1 MTRFTSFFHPLSPCF
16 LRMTLALAV
25 AATLMTVGCNG
36 GGKSE
41 RDPKEEEAAPAPSSG
56 EAANSANES
65 SSPSAP
71 APAPSP
77 APAAPA
83 STDIGNNNPN
93 LLVAIGDS
101 ITAGSAVSGPSYPA
115 RLSGILGKTVQNRG
129 VPGATSSAAGGQA
142 NGALSS
148 KPSHLLILL
157 GTNDVFREVPPD
169 TVAANVRVAV
179 NAAKANKTIPVVGT
193 LPPNLRSDFQQGIVN
208 AYNGRL
214 KGVGARVA
222 DVARE
227 FGSGAGLI
235 QDDGF
240 HPNDQGT
247 AVIAFAFASA
257 VRR

>member
-1 MTRFTSFFHPLSPCF
+1 MTRLTLISHIRSTSLI
-16 LRMTLALAV
+16 RTTLTFALAS
-25 AATLMTVGCNG
+25 TLLTMGCNG

-41 RDPKEEEAAPAPSSG
+41 RDPKEEEETTAAPESS
-56 EAANSANES
+56 ETAKNSAES
-65 SSPSAP
+65 SSPSTPAP
-71 APAPSP
+71 APAI
-77 APAAPA
+77 
-83 STDIGNNNPN
+83 TDIGNNNPN

-101 ITAGSAVSGPSYPA
+101 LTAGSNVSGPSYPA

-142 NGALSS
+142 SGALAA
-148 KPSHLLILL
+148 KPSHLLILF

-169 TVAANVRVAV
+169 TVAANVRAAV

-222 DVARE
+222 DISRE

-247 AVIAFAFASA
+247 AIIAFAFANA